1 MSELTREQK
10 RIRIAEACG
19 WIEEIFSDPGER
31 RAWTKSGALTPEGFG
46 QHWACELP
54 DYFGSL
60 DAMHDAE
67 NALSDVQHNAYRGI
81 LGSMIRT
88 EEGLKDASILS
99 RKFASATATQRAEAF
114 GRTLNL
120 W

>member
-1 MSELTREQK
+1 MNIELTQEQK

-19 WIEEIFSDPGER
+19 ITH
-31 RAWTKSGALTPEGFG
+31 AWDVPRNPVGATACGWLGWSGGKQVAV
-46 QHWACELP
+46 P

-67 NALSDVQHNAYRGI
+67 NALSDVQHNAYRGM

-88 EEGLKDASILS
+88 EKGLKDASILS
-99 RKFASATATQRAEAF
+99 RKFVSATAEQRAEAF

>member
-1 MSELTREQK
+1 MSTELTREQK

-19 WIEEIFSDPGER
+19 ITH
-31 RAWTKSGALTPEGFG
+31 AWDVPRNPVGATACGWLGWSGGKQVAV
-46 QHWACELP
+46 P

-60 DAMHDAE
+60 DAMHEAE
-67 NALSDVQHNAYRGI
+67 KTL
-81 LGSMIRT
+81 
-88 EEGLKDASILS
+88 LKDGPDSDLWLDYLMNVVACAPAWLS
-99 RKFASATATQRAEAF
+99 NHATAAERAEAF